1 MPTAWFLTVYG
12 AVYGAVFAAE
22 LVGDRSLFA
31 ISALGARFGMG
42 AVLCGLVPAFMGKA
56 LAAVLLGHV
65 VAQLP
70 HALVTWVTV
79 FTFLVSAVLIW
90 RERPAAPALL
100 PSGGEWRRVAP
111 MAFAAVFFTEWADAG
126 QLVTAGLAARYPS
139 PLIVWSAATLALTT
153 KGVLA
158 LSVGVGLRR
167 VVPETFMRYGA
178 VAVCLGMGI
187 ISAYG
192 IDP

>member
-1 MPTAWFLTVYG
+1 
-12 AVYGAVFAAE
+12 
-22 LVGDRSLFA
+22 
-31 ISALGARFGMG
+31 MG
-42 AVLCGLVPAFMGKA
+42 AVLCGLVPAFMGKT

-70 HALVTWVTV
+70 HAVVTWVTV
-79 FTFLVSAVLIW
+79 FTFLLSAVMIW
-90 RERPAAPALL
+90 REHPAELALVPA
-100 PSGGEWRRVAP
+100 GGEWRRAAP

-158 LSVGVGLRR
+158 LSIGVGLRR

-178 VAVCLGMGI
+178 ITVCLAMAI
-187 ISAYG
+187 ISASG